1 LVAALILAN
10 YSKNI
15 MHCLKNHIR
24 DKYIG
29 YICIN
34 ADMSKLENFIQKDAN
49 SMRTHEIFLYPLNNY
64 PFEEYAFVDTRGK
77 RGP

>member
-1 LVAALILAN
+1 
-10 YSKNI
+10 

-29 YICIN
+29 YICIY
-34 ADMSKLENFIQKDAN
+34 AGMSKLEKFIQKEAN

-64 PFEEYAFVDTRGK
+64 PL
-77 RGP
+77 